1 MTKKDQERE
10 LVTLKTAE
18 ILEEGMKTEFW
29 EHLKSYFLVRIA
41 SLKNEL
47 AKIDLV
53 KELSKASKIQG
64 EIKAFYSVFNRINNV
79 MKEADII
86 RKKEK
91 RKEK

>member
-1 MTKKDQERE
+1 MIKKDKERD
-10 LVTLKTAE
+10 LVTLQTAE
-18 ILEEGMKTEFW
+18 TLEEGMKTEFW
-29 EHLKSYFLVRIA
+29 EKLKDYFLVRIA

-79 MKEADII
+79 IKEADII
-86 RKKEK
+86 RKNEK
-91 RKEK
+91 RKE